1 MLGVFYGYIKKLSF
15 ARPIK
20 QANSME
26 KHQLSKS
33 TFIRGVQ
40 CLKSLYLYKNRYF
53 LRDALSAEQRAKFV
67 RGIDVGIIAQSLF
80 PGGVNCQPASPSG
93 YQKSVLKTGE
103 IIQNGTAETIYE
115 AAFQFDRVLILL
127 DILAKVDGQWN
138 AYEIKSSRQI
148 SETFLLD
155 AALQY
160 YVLKNSGIRI
170 NRFFLVHLNG
180 NYEFDGSLDMAS
192 LFTFVDVTDKISEL
206 QYFVISKIEEEKSVI
221 TLKNSPKVEIG
232 LHCNRPYPCDFI
244 GHCWKNVPSGSIFG
258 LSAFSDEEKFE
269 SYNQGIVFADD
280 FSAEQIKDFDP
291 KKRIEISAIKEQRPF
306 LDKEKLSSF
315 LGKIDGNVGLIWF
328 LGHRPAVPAYE
339 KLRPYDLVPVCAGF
353 QNPTIE
359 NPEAHFWFV
368 ENPDENP
375 DTRLFSFLE
384 KLSSSVD
391 HLLVYQA
398 DEIKEY
404 LQHLTVRKPEMAEKT
419 GFILQKIT
427 DLADVFSYDMYFHPA
442 LQGDFDLKNIAGK
455 LLNPGYSK
463 MPAIKSDVLAI
474 NEYLK
479 YSVAV
484 NQSEKDLLS
493 NTIRDYGRFRL
504 NCLEGFYRFLQTTQ

>member
-1 MLGVFYGYIKKLSF
+1 
-15 ARPIK
+15 
-20 QANSME
+20 ME

-67 RGIDVGIIAQSLF
+67 RGIDVGILAQSLF
-80 PGGVNCQPASPSG
+80 PGGSNCQPGSPSQ

-103 IIQNGTAETIYE
+103 IIQNVSAETIYE

-160 YVLKNSGIRI
+160 YVLKNSGIQI

-180 NYEFDGSLDMAS
+180 NYEFEGSLDLAS

-206 QYFVISKIEEEKSVI
+206 QDFVISKIEEEKSTI
-221 TLKNSPKVEIG
+221 ALKNSPKVEIG
-232 LHCNRPYPCDFI
+232 LHCNRPYPCDFV

-258 LSAFSDEEKFE
+258 LSAFSDEEKFAF
-269 SYNQGIVFADD
+269 YRQGIVFADD
-280 FSAEQIKDFDP
+280 FSDEQIKDFDA
-291 KKRIEISAIKEQRPF
+291 KKRIEIAVAKEKQPF
-306 LDKEKLSSF
+306 LDKVKLSSF
-315 LGKIDGNVGLIWF
+315 LGKLDGNVGLIWF

-353 QNPTIE
+353 QNPITE
-359 NPEAHFWFV
+359 NPEAHFWFN

-375 DTRLFSFLE
+375 DERLFSFLE

-398 DEIKEY
+398 GEFKEY
-404 LQHLTVRKPEMAEKT
+404 LQHLSVRKPEMAEKA
-419 GFILQKIT
+419 GLVLEKIT
-427 DLADVFSYDMYFHPA
+427 DLADVFSDDIYFHPA

-463 MPAIKSDVLAI
+463 IPAIKSDVLAI

-479 YSVAV
+479 HSVTGD
-484 NQSEKDLLS
+484 QSEKEVFAGA
-493 NTIRDYGRFRL
+493 IHDYGRFRL

>member
-1 MLGVFYGYIKKLSF
+1 
-15 ARPIK
+15 
-20 QANSME
+20 ME

-33 TFIRGVQ
+33 TFIRGLQ

-67 RGIDVGIIAQSLF
+67 RGIDVGILAQSLF
-80 PGGVNCQPASPSG
+80 PGGVNCQPGSPSQ
-93 YQKSVLKTGE
+93 YQKSVLETAE
-103 IIQNGTAETIYE
+103 IIENGSADTIYE

-160 YVLKNSGIRI
+160 YVLKNSGVQI

-180 NYEFDGSLDMAS
+180 NYEFEGSLDLGS
-192 LFTFVDVTDKISEL
+192 LFTFVDVTDKICGL
-206 QYFVISKIEEEKSVI
+206 QDFVMSKIEEEKATI
-221 TLKNSPKVEIG
+221 ALKNSPKVEIG

-258 LSAFSDEEKFE
+258 LSAFSDEEKLAL
-269 SYNQGIVFADD
+269 YRQGIVFADD
-280 FSAEQIKDFDP
+280 FSDEQVKDFDP
-291 KKRIEISAIKEQRPF
+291 KKRIEIAAIKQQQPF
-306 LDKEKLSSF
+306 LDKEKLSFF

-328 LGHRPAVPAYE
+328 LGHRPAFPAYD
-339 KLRPYDLVPVCAGF
+339 KLRPYYLVPVCAGF
-353 QNPTIE
+353 QVPANE
-359 NPEAHFWFV
+359 NPEAHFWFN

-375 DTRLFSFLE
+375 DEKLFSFLE
-384 KLSSSVD
+384 KWSSSVD

-398 DEIKEY
+398 GELKEY
-404 LQHLTVRKPEMAEKT
+404 LQHLTACKPEMAEKA
-419 GFILQKIT
+419 GFILEKIT
-427 DLADVFSYDMYFHPA
+427 DLSAVFSDDIYFHPA

-479 YSVAV
+479 HSVTAD
-484 NQSEKDLLS
+484 QSEKELLT

-504 NCLEGFYRFLQTTQ
+504 NCLEGFYLFLKTNQ

>member
-1 MLGVFYGYIKKLSF
+1 
-15 ARPIK
+15 
-20 QANSME
+20 ME

-67 RGIDVGIIAQSLF
+67 RGVDVGILAQSLF
-80 PGGVNCQPASPSG
+80 PGGLNCQPGSPSQ
-93 YQKSVLKTGE
+93 YQKSVLKTNE
-103 IIQNGTAETIYE
+103 IIENGSADTIYE

-160 YVLKNSGIRI
+160 YVLKNSGIPV

-180 NYEFDGSLDMAS
+180 NYEFDGSLDLAS
-192 LFTFVDVTDKISEL
+192 LFTFVDVTDKISGL
-206 QYFVISKIEEEKSVI
+206 QDFVMSKIEEEKATI
-221 TLKNSPKVEIG
+221 ALKNSPKVEIG
-232 LHCNRPYPCDFI
+232 LHCNRPYSCDFI

-269 SYNQGIVFADD
+269 IYKQGIIFVDD
-280 FSAEQIKDFDP
+280 FSDDLIKDFDT
-291 KKRIEISAIKEQRPF
+291 KRRIEIAAAKQQKPF
-306 LDKEKLSSF
+306 LDKEKLSYF
-315 LGKIDGNVGLIWF
+315 LGKIHSNVGLIWF
-328 LGHRPAVPAYE
+328 LGHRPAVPAYQ
-339 KLRPYDLVPVCAGF
+339 KLRPYDLVPVSAGF
-353 QNPTIE
+353 QIPTSK
-359 NPEAHFWFV
+359 NPEAHFWFS
-368 ENPDENP
+368 ENPDQNPDEN
-375 DTRLFSFLE
+375 LFSLLE
-384 KLSSSVD
+384 EWSSSVD

-398 DEIKEY
+398 GEFKEY
-404 LQHLTVRKPEMAEKT
+404 LQYLTLRKPEMAEKA
-419 GFILQKIT
+419 GFILEKLT
-427 DLADVFSYDMYFHPA
+427 DLADVFSDDIYFDPA

-479 YSVAV
+479 HSVAAD
-484 NQSEKDLLS
+484 QSEKEVLS

-504 NCLEGFYRFLQTTQ
+504 NCLEGFYRFLQTNQ